1 MLRFLSS
8 RILWGVVLVLGGIA
22 LLLQNLD
29 IFKSAGSLF
38 WSVVFLLAGA
48 AFFSVYIEN
57 HLHWWAFIPAFTLV
71 GLGLSSLLDLVLP
84 ALRVDLGG
92 ALFLLGISIGF
103 SAVFVVNR
111 QHWWAV
117 IPAGVLAT
125 LAVVSVVDSG
135 NFGIDSGSIFFL
147 GIGLTFGFLALL
159 PGYESMLR
167 WAFIP
172 AGILILIGL
181 LISVTSDSIVNLII
195 PALLILAGLAVVIRN
210 FVRREA

>member
-1 MLRFLSS
+1 
-8 RILWGVVLVLGGIA
+8 LVLGGIA

-29 IFKSAGSLF
+29 IFKGAGSLF

-84 ALRVDLGG
+84 ALRFDLGG

-103 SAVFVVNR
+103 GSVFMVNR

-125 LAVVSVVDSG
+125 LALVSVVDSG

-147 GIGLTFGFLALL
+147 GIGLTFGLLALL

-195 PALLILAGLAVVIRN
+195 PALLILAGLVVVIRN
-210 FVRREA
+210 FVRRTA

>member
-71 GLGLSSLLDLVLP
+71 GLGLSSLLDLVLL

-147 GIGLTFGFLALL
+147 GIGLTFGFLAFL

>member
-29 IFKSAGSLF
+29 IFKGAGSLF

-71 GLGLSSLLDLVLP
+71 GLGLSSLLDLVLL

-92 ALFLLGISIGF
+92 TLHHEVEAFAHQPQHAEQRSNAKRVIADPYSIY
-103 SAVFVVNR
+103 FV
-111 QHWWAV
+111 
-117 IPAGVLAT
+117 
-125 LAVVSVVDSG
+125 
-135 NFGIDSGSIFFL
+135 IF
-147 GIGLTFGFLALL
+147 TMNA
-159 PGYESMLR
+159 
-167 WAFIP
+167 
-172 AGILILIGL
+172 
-181 LISVTSDSIVNLII
+181 
-195 PALLILAGLAVVIRN
+195 
-210 FVRREA
+210 